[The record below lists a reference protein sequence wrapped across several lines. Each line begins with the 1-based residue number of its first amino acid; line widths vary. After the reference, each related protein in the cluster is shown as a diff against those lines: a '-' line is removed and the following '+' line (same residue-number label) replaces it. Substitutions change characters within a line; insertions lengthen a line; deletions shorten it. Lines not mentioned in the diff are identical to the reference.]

1 MDGSIFPHVVTKL
14 LLGPVRA
21 KAGVQGK
28 SEIDECLGTFLE
40 TPSHLARTKAGE
52 CDSRHQSPS
61 QGQHEGAVHTGTP
74 PTALHPVGLQW
85 QEGPHVFEWPS
96 LLVPLIRA
104 GVSNP
109 VPGGPM
115 SCKV

>member
-61 QGQHEGAVHTGTP
+61 QEQHEGAVHTGTP